1 MYFDIFVVIV
11 VVFRNYYK
19 YLNFK
24 CSRGDLNV
32 EDLTG
37 VINYACL
44 LNCAGNK
51 FKLTNG
57 DHESF

>member
-32 EDLTG
+32 EDR
-37 VINYACL
+37 VINYAGL